1 MAQEVSNIPRNTDH
15 LFIYSINQ
23 YLFTNQLLGTKNVTQ
38 YQKYTDKET

>member
-1 MAQEVSNIPRNTDH
+1 MAQVISNIPRNTDH

-23 YLFTNQLLGTKNVTQ
+23 YLFIKQLLGTENVTQ